1 MIHCVD
7 DSEVLGLNRSDDGIF
22 ILMPSMYKSNRRRR
36 DMAQPRCHIGV
47 CRKYCP
53 YKDSPFKVD
62 IVNLMNGKD
71 AVCLL
76 KERSRG
82 EWCSCVVMYL
92 NGKCNV
98 SEKTI
103 EKDVFGFMNQTDL
116 AFYQHYTMVIKS
128 KISTLSSS
136 EPVAKATVEQ
146 GKSPKPTA

>member
-1 MIHCVD
+1 
-7 DSEVLGLNRSDDGIF
+7 
-22 ILMPSMYKSNRRRR
+22 
-36 DMAQPRCHIGV
+36 MAQPRCHIGV

-103 EKDVFGFMNQTDL
+103 EKDVFGFMRRHSVRVMNDDCPL
-116 AFYQHYTMVIKS
+116 KMEHVMLGWNS
-128 KISTLSSS
+128 RRRRR
-136 EPVAKATVEQ
+136 
-146 GKSPKPTA
+146 